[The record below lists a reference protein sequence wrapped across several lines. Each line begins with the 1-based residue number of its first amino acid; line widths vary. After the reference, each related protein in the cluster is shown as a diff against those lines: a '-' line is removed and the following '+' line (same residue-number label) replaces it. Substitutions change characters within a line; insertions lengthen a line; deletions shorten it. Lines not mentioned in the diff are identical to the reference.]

1 VSADFS
7 REDVAGADSRAGG
20 VEEEKAEKSLKRL
33 CIRKKLL
40 GSRAEL
46 LA

>member
-1 VSADFS
+1 VSADFL
-7 REDVAGADSRAGG
+7 REDVAGADSHAGG

>member
-7 REDVAGADSRAGG
+7 REDELRGADLRAGG

-33 CIRKKLL
+33 CIR
-40 GSRAEL
+40 
-46 LA
+46 